1 MLLERWRSLVDLT
14 VAVSVEPSLAMARE
28 NKNLV
33 LKRSGGVMNLDTLAQ
48 FNDALVTTRQRY
60 SQSFRVLDF

>member
-1 MLLERWRSLVDLT
+1 M
-14 VAVSVEPSLAMARE
+14 AVSVEPSLAMARE